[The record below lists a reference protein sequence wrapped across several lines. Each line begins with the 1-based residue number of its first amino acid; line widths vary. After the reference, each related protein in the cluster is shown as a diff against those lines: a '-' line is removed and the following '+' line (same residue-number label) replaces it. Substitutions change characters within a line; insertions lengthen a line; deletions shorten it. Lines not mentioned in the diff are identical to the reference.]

1 MAKKITM
8 ASIEKAMEAVR
19 PEDVELI
26 CGDGEEAATIQVR
39 RSLSLSERSSMVQD
53 IAEMVFHEGKNG
65 EILYAPYLQKIAID
79 FNILNYFT
87 NVALTNNANRVWEFV
102 DKTDIV
108 ASVIDAVGNRYIQG
122 IIKDADELISF
133 KKDQLLRK
141 SKLDGVLDAVTDLMK
156 TFKEKTS
163 ESSIGD
169 IVKRVQEANPEFNI
183 EEVVKAVV
191 NESLGEVEQENS
203 NN

>member
-8 ASIEKAMEAVR
+8 ASIEKAMEAVK

-141 SKLDGVLDAVTDLMK
+141 SKLDGVLDAVMDLMK

-169 IVKRVQEANPEFNI
+169 IVKRVQKANPEFNI

-203 NN
+203 ND